1 MVLVCF
7 ACFAARPSFLVPKQG
22 RLLGRNSMLPR
33 VDWRSMRQPPP
44 GVSQSARLRFR
55 SSCSMLGDGRVA
67 DVEFSHL
74 YPLGFVISFCAFHAG
89 VCLLSCLMRAGS
101 YFPCSTCIWERPA
114 HDRVS
119 ALVLLMPGCCFWSST
134 WHAYDNDSS
143 AG

>member
-1 MVLVCF
+1 
-7 ACFAARPSFLVPKQG
+7 
-22 RLLGRNSMLPR
+22 
-33 VDWRSMRQPPP
+33 
-44 GVSQSARLRFR
+44 
-55 SSCSMLGDGRVA
+55 MLGDGRVA

-119 ALVLLMPGCCFWSST
+119 ALVLVMPGCCFWSST

-143 AG
+143 AGYRAVI